1 MIAMTHVARRVAAA
15 LAVTGLAACSSA
27 GSLGNVLGSVLGG
40 QGQGQSQ
47 GRATQVS
54 GIIQGLDTRN
64 QQIGIQTSN
73 GQTVGILF
81 DNQTRVVYQN
91 QNYPVTSLERG
102 DRVTMRLQSIN
113 NGYYT
118 DLVQVDQSVSSSSSA
133 GNTSSGGVQN
143 MQGTVRQVDRTNGLF
158 ALDLGNG
165 TQLIVSMP
173 YAASQADV
181 RRFQNLRAGDTVRLA
196 GVFVNNTRVELRQ
209 FY

>member
-1 MIAMTHVARRVAAA
+1 MIAMTRVARSLAAA
-15 LAVTGLAACSSA
+15 LSVTALAGCSNA
-27 GSLGNVLGSVLGG
+27 GTIGNVLGSVLGG

-47 GRATQVS
+47 GRASQVS
-54 GIIQGLDTRN
+54 GIVQGLDTRN

-73 GQTVGILF
+73 GETVGISF

-91 QNYPVTSLERG
+91 QSYPVTSLERG

-118 DLVQVDQSVSSSSSA
+118 DLVQVDQSVSSSSA
-133 GNTSSGGVQN
+133 GNTSSGGVRN

-158 ALDLGNG
+158 ALDVGNG
-165 TQLIVSMP
+165 TLVVSMP

-181 RRFQNLRAGDTVRLA
+181 RRFQNLRVGDTVRLA